1 MADGDGEDEA
11 AQAFEGL
18 RAEVS
23 LLRRAVERLAA
34 ERADD
39 GHAPDYSET
48 LGVIANNITATA
60 QRVDALVKSPALSL
74 TPEEM
79 NRQIGAAGSAGRT
92 EDRRVIAAA
101 RQTIEEIATKLGRQ
115 LESHVMAD
123 EQRRRL
129 WRVGLAG
136 IAIGMAVWAI
146 LAGPIVREFPPSWLL
161 PERMAAR
168 TLRMPMWEGGQRLM
182 KVGDP
187 RRSPACWRAIGS
199 RPPTATRWRRAASR
213 PPGPGSRC
221 AARSRSER
229 GAGMDGDD
237 QPARDALIALLDR
250 TLRTEA
256 RADAPPEAERGYWL
270 HGSPE
275 PLTFTEPDRHGWM
288 AIKPSMEPE
297 VWMPRALVFW
307 RMAVLTGPPV
317 SEELRRDPR
326 HSLARWPAIEAA
338 VDRLSD

>member
-48 LGVIANNITATA
+48 LGVIAANITATA
-60 QRVDALVKSPALSL
+60 QRVDALVKSPALAL
-74 TPEEM
+74 TPEEIG
-79 NRQIGAAGSAGRT
+79 RQIAAAGSAGRA

-101 RQTIEEIATKLGRQ
+101 RQTIEEVATKLGRQ

-129 WRVGLAG
+129 WQVRLAG
-136 IAIGMAVWAI
+136 VAAGMMLWAI
-146 LAGPIVREFPPSWLL
+146 LAGLIARVLPASWLL

-182 KVGDP
+182 KAGDP
-187 RRSPACWRAIGS
+187 QAFAGVLAGNRL
-199 RPPTATRWRRAASR
+199 ATVN
-213 PPGPGSRC
+213 
-221 AARSRSER
+221 
-229 GAGMDGDD
+229 
-237 QPARDALIALLDR
+237 RDALKACSRQAAKAGKAVSCVIEVGAGEQD
-250 TLRTEA
+250 
-256 RADAPPEAERGYWL
+256 ER
-270 HGSPE
+270 
-275 PLTFTEPDRHGWM
+275 
-288 AIKPSMEPE
+288 
-297 VWMPRALVFW
+297 
-307 RMAVLTGPPV
+307 
-317 SEELRRDPR
+317 
-326 HSLARWPAIEAA
+326 
-338 VDRLSD
+338 